1 MTNINESKTH
11 IHTFTNIS
19 KYNSKQCKN
28 SVGIMKNWGQY
39 KCPIVWKC
47 LNKLQNIYVMEFLV
61 DGNQMRYIYIDID
74 DIYHVFL
81 RQIIKE
87 YSLVLFYNI
96 IAIIHISVC
105 MWRKPRGIYTGWLRD
120 LGLQEIFALYTM
132 NFCHIWV
139 SFKEHNYFFIRSCFK
154 KSEN

>member
-19 KYNSKQCKN
+19 IYNSKQCKN

-87 YSLVLFYNI
+87 YKIKKNL
-96 IAIIHISVC
+96 
-105 MWRKPRGIYTGWLRD
+105 MW
-120 LGLQEIFALYTM
+120 
-132 NFCHIWV
+132 
-139 SFKEHNYFFIRSCFK
+139 NY
-154 KSEN
+154 